1 MADYFLQATLSN
13 FLVAAILAMIA
24 WIVQIRIPS
33 GSLANLLWALV
44 LIKLLT
50 PPLFSAPLV
59 AVPSFAAQQKDL
71 KPTSAGQSTSSVGL
85 ASQSGAGSSSVSV
98 LTDSMLV
105 ADPLGQRP
113 PTESADQP
121 FPIGIPLGSIWLFG
135 SSGLL
140 LISLI
145 RIGRFHHLLVANSKP
160 ANELAAAWPDLPKQ
174 IGLNKWPRIYITGA
188 NIAPFVWWMSGC
200 STIVLPKT
208 AIEVL
213 KDSELRLVVAHE
225 MGHIKRRDHC
235 FRWLEWLATVLF
247 WWNPLVWWARRQL
260 RVSEEL
266 ACDELVLETTH
277 AKKHYAKTLLNM
289 AELLTASEI
298 RPPTV
303 ASAFNSGGNLENR
316 LKMII
321 AEKTHRISSR
331 LRTAILAVAAC
342 VFPLGLV
349 YAQDFEAVERRL
361 GLAVHEGELSLEQAQ
376 IMMEALRQSTHEAEH
391 KHRDHHGHD
400 DHEDVARRIA
410 TALAEAEVERE
421 AIRPAMGVIR
431 RLAGQIAKEGNRFDL
446 DAEVAD
452 YLHDELGLNREQIG
466 TVVEL
471 AERLADAHEE
481 RGNEPGESEERDD
494 DHMGF
499 MGRISD
505 ALAEADI
512 EREAIRPAMGV
523 IRRLAG
529 EIAEQGNQF
538 KLSDEVANY
547 LEEELGFNR
556 EQIELVVEL
565 AEWLADE
572 YEESGNERD
581 ESAERDDDREGTTRR
596 IAGALAEAGVE
607 GEATRPAMRII
618 RRLAGHIAEQGNS
631 FKFDEETVDRFFG
644 ETNFNRDQVRV
655 IVALAER
662 LADSLE
668 EHGNEDPGRSEDRD
682 DDNDDGMARR
692 IAEALAKA
700 GVERQSIRPAIG
712 VVRRLAVQIAEQ
724 GNGFEL
730 SDEVAEYL
738 QEELGLNRAQIGRVV
753 EIAERLADSLE
764 EGGNS
769 EREDEERDDDK

>member
-1 MADYFLQATLSN
+1 MADYILHATVSN
-13 FLVAAILAMIA
+13 FLVATVLAIIA
-24 WIVQIRIPS
+24 WVVQIRIPS

-59 AVPSFAAQQKDL
+59 AVPSVAAKQNDL

-113 PTESADQP
+113 QTESADQP

-145 RIGRFHHLLVANSKP
+145 RIGRFHHLLVASSKQ

-349 YAQDFEAVERRL
+349 HAQDFEAVERRL
-361 GLAVHEGELSLEQAQ
+361 GSAVHEGELSLEQAQ

-400 DHEDVARRIA
+400 DHEDFARRIS

-421 AIRPAMGVIR
+421 AIRPA
-431 RLAGQIAKEGNRFDL
+431 L
-446 DAEVAD
+446 
-452 YLHDELGLNREQIG
+452 
-466 TVVEL
+466 
-471 AERLADAHEE
+471 
-481 RGNEPGESEERDD
+481 
-494 DHMGF
+494 
-499 MGRISD
+499 
-505 ALAEADI
+505 
-512 EREAIRPAMGV
+512 GV

-538 KLSDEVANY
+538 KLGDEVANY
-547 LEEELGFNR
+547 LEEELGFNG

-565 AEWLADE
+565 AERLADAD
-572 YEESGNERD
+572 EERGNEEHN

-655 IVALAER
+655 ILALAER
-662 LADSLE
+662 LADSHE